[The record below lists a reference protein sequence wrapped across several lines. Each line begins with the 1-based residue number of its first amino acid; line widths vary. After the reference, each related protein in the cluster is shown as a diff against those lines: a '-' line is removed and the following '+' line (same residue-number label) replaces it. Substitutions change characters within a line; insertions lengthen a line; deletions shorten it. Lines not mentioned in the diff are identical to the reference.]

1 MILLFFLDMTL
12 AINVMLATV
21 LVLLVSPDLAILPV
35 FLSVKLLLLVSLQ
48 LSICILT
55 PILTLTVIPIAVGN
69 AVLTVNSKHAKGT
82 RNAKINA
89 DNQTL

>member
-1 MILLFFLDMTL
+1 MTV

-35 FLSVKLLLLVSLQ
+35 LLSVKLLLLVSLQ
-48 LSICILT
+48 LSICSLT
-55 PILTLTVIPIAVGN
+55 PILILTVIPIAVGN
-69 AVLTVNSKHAKGT
+69 TVLTVNSKDAKGT

-89 DNQTL
+89 NNQTL